1 MLVQGSFSVVKTCL
15 QVTDVR
21 PKLLVFLL
29 ASLKLLKSAVGL
41 LLALFARLTGALP
54 IFKELVLLA
63 G

>member
-1 MLVQGSFSVVKTCL
+1 VKTCL

-41 LLALFARLTGALP
+41 LLALFARLSGALP